1 MATKK
6 VTQLTA
12 ATSAVDSDLVMIVD
26 VDDTTMSPEGTNKKI
41 TKANLLSG
49 IAGGDDHFI
58 FNGGGYISTSNEVAI
73 AMGMN
78 TTDGSYFNYITT
90 ALIPIACKVVNVITQ
105 SQSNGGSTDIS
116 VYKPTGY
123 NTLVSSETAL
133 GTVNQ
138 AAHNSGTV
146 YTSTFDTATYN
157 FAAGDRMGITVDSTS
172 NLNGLSVTILLQ
184 KI

>member
-58 FNGGGYISTSNEVAI
+58 FNGGGYLSTSSEMAVSF
-73 AMGMN
+73 GMS
-78 TTDGSYFNYITT
+78 TTDSNVFNYITT
-90 ALIPIACKVVNVITQ
+90 VLIPIDCRVVNVITQ
-105 SQSNGGSTDIS
+105 SQGSGGSTDIS
-116 VYKPTGY
+116 IHKPTSY
-123 NTLVSSETAL
+123 NQLVSSSTPL
-133 GTVNQ
+133 GTVTQ
-138 AAHNSGTV
+138 AAHDIGVV

-157 FAAGDRMGITVDSTS
+157 FAAGDRMGVTVDSTS
-172 NLNGLSVTILLQ
+172 NLFGLSLTVLLK

>member
-6 VTQLTA
+6 VTQLAT
-12 ATSAVDSDLVMIVD
+12 ATSAADLDLVMIVD
-26 VDDTTMSPEGTNKKI
+26 VADNAMSPDGTNKQI

-58 FNGGGYISTSNEVAI
+58 LAGGGYISTTSEMAVGWLSTGDSNV
-73 AMGMN
+73 
-78 TTDGSYFNYITT
+78 FNYITT
-90 ALIPIACKVVNVITQ
+90 VLIPIDCRVVNVITQ
-105 SQSNGGSTDIS
+105 SQNSGGSTDIS
-116 VYKPTGY
+116 VYKPTSY
-123 NTLVSSETAL
+123 NQLVSSATAL

-138 AAHNSGTV
+138 AAHDTGVV
-146 YTSTFDTATYN
+146 YTSTFDSATYN

-172 NLNGLSVTILLQ
+172 NLLGLSLTVLLK

>member
-58 FNGGGYISTSNEVAI
+58 LAGGGYISSTAEMAVGWLS
-73 AMGMN
+73 
-78 TTDGSYFNYITT
+78 TTDSNVFNYITT
-90 ALIPIACKVVNVITQ
+90 VLIPIDCRVVNVITQ
-105 SQSNGGSTDIS
+105 SQGSGGSTDIS
-116 VYKPTGY
+116 IHKPTSY
-123 NTLVSSETAL
+123 NQLVSSSTPL
-133 GTVNQ
+133 GTVTQ
-138 AAHNSGTV
+138 AAHDIGVV

-157 FAAGDRMGITVDSTS
+157 FAAGDRMGVTVDSTS
-172 NLNGLSVTILLQ
+172 NLLGLSLTVLLK